1 MEPLIGDRLWE
12 KRRERPPIGAL
23 PSFAKK
29 TKLGKGP
36 YGLAGTE
43 FGSDCLSRTRFYWV
57 FQNSV
62 KLSNRRL
69 QVGQVFVSE
78 KKIAGLSIGGAK
90 CRA

>member
-62 KLSNRRL
+62 KLGTGL
-69 QVGQVFVSE
+69 CWL
-78 KKIAGLSIGGAK
+78 AGIE
-90 CRA
+90 